1 MMMSSSS
8 LSAQPTLLPT
18 EVWSLISDYTTSP
31 AAEHDGYSSG
41 MQKTG
46 LSSLRCTSR
55 ALNLLLTSEEYYR
68 ARVIDAIKS
77 LDELNDTMHNKRST
91 SSLLNKPSS
100 SPWPCAES
108 VGGYKNLFRILID
121 YAPLEGWYTL
131 CDGWPWGFLVL
142 MKFCDGLFCGE
153 VISVSQEDNNGPSS
167 PPTCQPKRIFEI
179 SFNSSGQAICTVIG
193 KKAETFGVRW
203 KSHNSTTKSSNN
215 SYHKVKKRDVFRS
228 LQLRHEFDDD
238 DVFPCNGGMLFHIS
252 DILKNNDE
260 SNGSVP
266 TDPFFSNMTEF
277 VDATD
282 NDVLLPT
289 ACDIIQTLLER
300 EMPVYKYKQNARRPS
315 YINRMKDHYPNGLLF
330 EYLCGP
336 EGRPLSNRVQTQ
348 AKSLNTLHPHPL
360 QHGFYVGKNTQRF
373 HQRHLQNEIV
383 KVRNHHIQYAGD
395 KLNGF
400 SSLFQEDLNV
410 SKTDALLMV
419 LDILHPNH
427 LESISESEDFTF
439 VSGRKVTG
447 DIHVP
452 SGETSWIAITSTLE
466 EVTGFPTPPT
476 AILQDSQYHQV
487 TNSWPGW
494 KQLARPFFTDSI
506 WKKGWLL
513 ELRGTKNAE
522 VDEWGEGWKYEI
534 EAHYVFWLPE
544 ERNYFILSKLSC
556 HFGSYLWDT

>member
-1 MMMSSSS
+1 MPSSSA
-8 LSAQPTLLPT
+8 AQPHLLPV

-41 MQKTG
+41 MKKTG

-55 ALNLLLTSEEYYR
+55 SLNSLLTSEEYYR

-77 LDELNDTMHNKRST
+77 LDELNDTMHKNRAT
-91 SSLLNKPSS
+91 SLLNKPSS

-142 MKFCDGLFCGE
+142 MKFCEGLFCGE
-153 VISVSQEDNNGPSS
+153 VISMSSQEDNNGSSS
-167 PPTCQPKRIFEI
+167 PPTSCQPRRIFEI
-179 SFNSSGQAICTVIG
+179 SFDSSGEANCTVNG

-203 KSHNSTTKSSNN
+203 KSHNSSTKSSNN
-215 SYHKVKKRDVFRS
+215 SYHKVKKRNVFRS
-228 LQLRHEFDDD
+228 LQLLHEFDDD

-260 SNGSVP
+260 SNGSAP
-266 TDPFFSNMTEF
+266 IDPFFSNMTEF
-277 VDATD
+277 GESTD

-315 YINRMKDHYPNGLLF
+315 YVSRMKDHYPNGLLF

-336 EGRPLSNRVQTQ
+336 EGRPLSNKVQTPT
-348 AKSLNTLHPHPL
+348 KSLNTLHSL
-360 QHGFYVGKNTQRF
+360 QPGFYVGKNTQRF

-383 KVRNHHIQYAGD
+383 KVRNHNIQYTRD
-395 KLNGF
+395 KPNGF
-400 SSLFQEDLNV
+400 SSSFQEDLNV
-410 SKTDALLMV
+410 SKTDALVMV
-419 LDILHPNH
+419 LDIIQPNH
-427 LESISESEDFTF
+427 LGSISDTENFTF
-439 VSGRKVTG
+439 VSGRKITG

-452 SGETSWIAITSTLE
+452 SGETSWIAITSKLE

-476 AILQDSQYHQV
+476 AILQGSQYHQV
-487 TNSWPGW
+487 TNAWPGW
-494 KQLARPFFTDSI
+494 KQLARPFFIDST

-522 VDEWGEGWKYEI
+522 IDEWGEGWKYDI
-534 EAHYVFWLPE
+534 EAQYVFWLPE
-544 ERNYFILSKLSC
+544 ERSYFIFSKLSC

>member
-1 MMMSSSS
+1 MMSSSS
-8 LSAQPTLLPT
+8 SSAQPHILPV

-31 AAEHDGYSSG
+31 TAEHDGSSG
-41 MQKTG
+41 KVQKTG

-55 ALNLLLTSEEYYR
+55 ALYTLLTSEEYYR

-77 LDELNDTMHNKRST
+77 LDELDATMHNKST
-91 SSLLNKPSS
+91 SLLNKPSS
-100 SPWPCAES
+100 PWPHAES
-108 VGGYKNLFRILID
+108 VGGYKNLFHILID

-153 VISVSQEDNNGPSS
+153 VISVSSSQEDNGSSS
-167 PPTCQPKRIFEI
+167 PPTSCQPRRIFEI
-179 SFNSSGQAICTVIG
+179 SFDSSGEANCTVIG

-203 KSHNSTTKSSNN
+203 KSHNSSM
-215 SYHKVKKRDVFRS
+215 KVKKRDVFRS
-228 LQLRHEFDDD
+228 LQLLHEFDDD

-260 SNGSVP
+260 SNGSAP
-266 TDPFFSNMTEF
+266 IDPFFSNMTEF
-277 VDATD
+277 GESSD
-282 NDVLLPT
+282 NDVFLPT
-289 ACDIIQTLLER
+289 ACDIIQTLLDR

-315 YINRMKDHYPNGLLF
+315 YISRMKDHYPNGLLF

-336 EGRPLSNRVQTQ
+336 EGRPLSNKVQTPTR
-348 AKSLNTLHPHPL
+348 SLNALHSL
-360 QHGFYVGKNTQRF
+360 QPGFYVGKNTQRF

-383 KVRNHHIQYAGD
+383 KVRNHQIQYTGD
-395 KLNGF
+395 KPNCF

-410 SKTDALLMV
+410 SKTDALPMV
-419 LDILHPNH
+419 LDILQPNH
-427 LESISESEDFTF
+427 LERISDSEIFTF

-452 SGETSWIAITSTLE
+452 SGETSWIAITSQLE
-466 EVTGFPTPPT
+466 EVTGFPAPPT

-487 TNSWPGW
+487 TNAWPGW
-494 KQLARPFFTDSI
+494 KQLARPFFTDST

-513 ELRGTKNAE
+513 ELRGTRNVE
-522 VDEWGEGWKYEI
+522 VDEWGEGWKYDI
-534 EAHYVFWLPE
+534 EAQYVFWLPE
-544 ERNYFILSKLSC
+544 ERTYFILSKLSC

>member
-1 MMMSSSS
+1 MSSSS
-8 LSAQPTLLPT
+8 SSAAQPHLLPV

-55 ALNLLLTSEEYYR
+55 ALNLLLTSEDYYR

-77 LDELNDTMHNKRST
+77 LDENDTMHKNRAT
-91 SSLLNKPSS
+91 SLLKPPSSSPPNTS

-153 VISVSQEDNNGPSS
+153 FISAS
-167 PPTCQPKRIFEI
+167 PPATTTPMEYDCQPKRIFEI
-179 SFNSSGQAICTVIG
+179 SFDSSGEANCTVIG

-203 KSHNSTTKSSNN
+203 KSHNSTSSSNN
-215 SYHKVKKRDVFRS
+215 SYYKVKKRDVFRS
-228 LQLRHEFDDD
+228 LQILHEFDDD

-266 TDPFFSNMTEF
+266 IDPFFSDMTEF
-277 VDATD
+277 GESTD

-315 YINRMKDHYPNGLLF
+315 YVSRMKDHYPNGLLF

-336 EGRPLSNRVQTQ
+336 EGRPLSNKVQTPT
-348 AKSLNTLHPHPL
+348 KSLNTLHSL
-360 QHGFYVGKNTQRF
+360 QPGFYVGKNTQRF

-383 KVRNHHIQYAGD
+383 KVRNHNIQYTRD
-395 KLNGF
+395 KPNGF
-400 SSLFQEDLNV
+400 SSSFQEDLNV
-410 SKTDALLMV
+410 SKTDALVMV
-419 LDILHPNH
+419 LDILQPNH
-427 LESISESEDFTF
+427 LGSISDSETFTF

-452 SGETSWIAITSTLE
+452 SGETSWIAITSQ
-466 EVTGFPTPPT
+466 
-476 AILQDSQYHQV
+476 A
-487 TNSWPGW
+487 
-494 KQLARPFFTDSI
+494 
-506 WKKGWLL
+506 
-513 ELRGTKNAE
+513 
-522 VDEWGEGWKYEI
+522 
-534 EAHYVFWLPE
+534 
-544 ERNYFILSKLSC
+544 
-556 HFGSYLWDT
+556 